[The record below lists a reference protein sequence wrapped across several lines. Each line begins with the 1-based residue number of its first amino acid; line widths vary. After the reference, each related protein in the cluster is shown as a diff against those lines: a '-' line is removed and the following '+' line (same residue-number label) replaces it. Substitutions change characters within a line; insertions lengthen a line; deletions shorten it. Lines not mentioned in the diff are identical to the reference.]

1 MITIELYTKAVS
13 AINALHETDSNLDIV
28 NGSEKPSEL
37 VYSQRMLETLAGFS
51 SNADFALQLAVQCEH
66 IERWKIARN
75 LFPMDKPGYFQWR
88 KAVMEFQLSR
98 TVETLKTVGIDD
110 ADSAE
115 VTDILSKK
123 GKEKN
128 DKAQIVE
135 DVACIVF
142 VQWYL
147 EAFAAKHDFEKV
159 VDIVRKTV
167 KKMSNEGLNAVQAK
181 PLSDYVH
188 KVLAAL

>member
-13 AINALHETDSNLDIV
+13 AINALHETDINLAIF
-28 NGSEKPSEL
+28 NGSEMPSEL
-37 VYSQRMLETLAGFS
+37 VYSQRMLETLSGFS
-51 SNADFALQLAVQCEH
+51 SNAGFALQLAVQCEH

-88 KAVMEFQLSR
+88 RAVMEFQLSR

-115 VTDILSKK
+115 VIDILSKK

-128 DKAQIVE
+128 VNAQIVE